1 MLRRATT
8 LAARLAVAVLLI
20 SSAAALG
27 QNYSPSQ
34 AAYLKGEIRRAQER
48 FVEQAAAVSGVSADK
63 IRQWVP
69 TDGRDVPPK
78 VRVVPAL
85 ERERGK
91 PMTDEERQK
100 VLAAD
105 QARFDAIE
113 RAKRDA
119 LKK

>member
-1 MLRRATT
+1 V
-8 LAARLAVAVLLI
+8 AVAVLLTG
-20 SSAAALG
+20 SAAALG

-48 FVEQAAAVSGVSADK
+48 FVDQASVVSGVSADK

-78 VRVVPAL
+78 VRVIPAL

-105 QARFDAIE
+105 QARYDAIE